1 MTDFLGVVALGLAIL
16 CGVIGAGHI
25 LAHAWKVVRGK
36 RR

>member
-1 MTDFLGVVALGLAIL
+1 MTTFLGVVALGLVVL
-16 CGVIGAGHI
+16 CGVIGAGYI